1 MNGLSLGEQR
11 VKFQNIAIGRSGYLK
26 QHEVSYVNE
35 IESCMIWGDGV
46 WQNCFGRS
54 LRRNQVIQNGG
65 FGFALSPLSCLLCAL
80 GDLLTE
86 SDILQALIHE
96 FKNTEWPDAIQNVL
110 FGGITFFHAY
120 VSL

>member
-26 QHEVSYVNE
+26 QHEVSYVIE

-54 LRRNQVIQNGG
+54 LRRNQVIQNVV
-65 FGFALSPLSCLLCAL
+65 FGLN
-80 GDLLTE
+80 LT
-86 SDILQALIHE
+86 QVTGTH
-96 FKNTEWPDAIQNVL
+96 
-110 FGGITFFHAY
+110 
-120 VSL
+120 